1 MKSLGESM
9 PEQFIVKNV
18 CWIFLFIY
26 LFFWRGSI
34 HSYEKFFAN
43 LFNTFLNLF
52 IKNGEIF
59 LQASRQTRS
68 FTRRNNYFPC
78 RKSHK
83 KVTYRSEKPRNTP
96 GEVVSMIITTVWSVH
111 DFICRVRSAVFS
123 CLLSVCVS
131 PSVTHTHAHLSSGPA
146 CNTQSASS

>member
-18 CWIFLFIY
+18 CG
-26 LFFWRGSI
+26 GSI

-52 IKNGEIF
+52 IKNGVIF

-83 KVTYRSEKPRNTP
+83 KVTYRSGKPRNTP

-111 DFICRVRSAVFS
+111 DFICRVRSAVSS

-131 PSVTHTHAHLSSGPA
+131 PSVTHTHARTCPRAPPVTHRVCQLS
-146 CNTQSASS
+146 Q